1 MYISNYSEVRPYPG
15 SVSAGD
21 IVVVKCNTKICKG
34 NYLAT
39 VTKSVKKG
47 KVTVDF
53 FGENYSESISFKAVI
68 ALVVPGDDWDGKEP
82 VPEEL
87 MIEIKTL

>member
-1 MYISNYSEVRPYPG
+1 MRAYPA
-15 SVSAGD
+15 SVSTHD

-39 VTKSVKKG
+39 VTKGVTKG
-47 KVTVDF
+47 RVTVDF
-53 FGENYSESISFKAVI
+53 FGENYSETISFKAVI

-82 VPEEL
+82 IPEEL
-87 MIEIKTL
+87 MIEIKSLS